1 MFTTMRL
8 LTTSLVVIFASL
20 VSLSKATKQSP
31 FVFQSVNTPVFRGNG
46 FNVNATTLHLSSI
59 TSEYT
64 TLGHP
69 EFPNHAMRI
78 RRTPESWCE
87 TSAASYTGYIDTS
100 EARHIFFYFFESR
113 NDPDTDDVILWTNG
127 GPGCSSSLGLFM
139 ELGPCRVND
148 TDGPKHHPHS
158 WNEKAN
164 VFFIDQP
171 IGKLIVL

>member
-1 MFTTMRL
+1 MMVLPTL
-8 LTTSLVVIFASL
+8 LLVVAGLFPSSNGNRQVPLFPGSSTSRLQHPINAS
-20 VSLSKATKQSP
+20 
-31 FVFQSVNTPVFRGNG
+31 
-46 FNVNATTLHLSSI
+46 TLHLNSL
-59 TSEYT
+59 TADYT

-69 EFPNHAMRI
+69 EFPNYAVRI
-78 RRTPESWCE
+78 RKTPDNWCE
-87 TSAASYTGYIDTS
+87 TTGAASYTGYIDTS